1 MAKTTLSRSF
11 TVKGDIGATFFTIK
25 RKLEELNFTETS
37 TVWPSALEFRRGK
50 GGMFAKDLKDVKTDL
65 KASLKQAS
73 DHVNILFE
81 YTFHV
86 PSSYIDKDR
95 NFIEQE
101 FMRLKHELTG
111 TSPQDTA
118 KKGTICDV
126 CLSPIGE
133 GESFCRNCGR
143 SAKRQKTEI
152 QDSKELDVEFDP
164 NRVAFGQ
171 KTVDDV
177 LYGGIPQNGVVLITS
192 PACEEKEIILTRFI
206 ETGLDQG
213 ETVVY
218 VSTDTKMTE
227 NEKIVQNNKFYQVIC
242 NSQVELTSKCITEN
256 CLQVKGVERL
266 TELSVALTT
275 MLNNVAKTTE
285 NNEKTQRLVLDILSD
300 TLLSNQ
306 SVNTR
311 KWLRETITKFKQK
324 NFTIL
329 ATLNPHMHSK
339 EDTQSLLDLFDGQIE
354 IYEKELQNETRM
366 FLRVKRLN
374 NNRYSSKETMLVREN
389 LLIHNSK

>member
-1 MAKTTLSRSF
+1 MAKTTLSKSF

-37 TVWPSALEFRRGK
+37 TVWPSTLEFRRGK
-50 GGMFAKDLKDVKTDL
+50 GGLFAKDLKDVKTDL

-86 PSSYIDKDR
+86 PSSYIDKDN

-101 FMRLKHELTG
+101 FVKLKHELTG
-111 TSPQDTA
+111 TSPENAA

-126 CLSPIGE
+126 CLNPLVE

-143 SAKRQKTEI
+143 SANRQKTEI
-152 QDSKELDVEFDP
+152 QQTSKELIVEFDP
-164 NRVAFGQ
+164 NKVAFGQ
-171 KTVDDV
+171 KIVDDM
-177 LYGGIPQNGVVLITS
+177 LYGGVPQNGVVLITS
-192 PACEEKEIILTRFI
+192 PACEEKEIIITRFI
-206 ETGLDQG
+206 ETGLDQS

-227 NEKIVQNNKFYQVIC
+227 NEKIVQNKKFYQVIC
-242 NSQVELTSKCITEN
+242 NSQAELMTPKCITEN

-275 MLNNVAKTTE
+275 MLNNVTKTIE
-285 NNEKTQRLVLDILSD
+285 NNEKTQRACFGYI
-300 TLLSNQ
+300 
-306 SVNTR
+306 
-311 KWLRETITKFKQK
+311 I
-324 NFTIL
+324 
-329 ATLNPHMHSK
+329 
-339 EDTQSLLDLFDGQIE
+339 
-354 IYEKELQNETRM
+354 
-366 FLRVKRLN
+366 
-374 NNRYSSKETMLVREN
+374 RYTSF
-389 LLIHNSK
+389 